1 MYTRFQKKINFNCV
15 CMCFCMWVCIYE
27 CSCLWILERE
37 LELQAAVSLLQW
49 VLGTTLP
56 SSGRSVRSQPL
67 SMSLALCGDSVTCVC
82 KQLTWLDAY
91 YRHRSSA
98 LSSVSTSVSCSRSP
112 LFRLV
117 FRRHLPSRSRRSS
130 HRLHPLLQ
138 KTFCAIFSSTTQS
151 WFESAFKWRKPI
163 ETGSPPYMHSFLLC
177 LNAWDSL
184 TAFAYFSV
192 YLGLPWFSFSFGPK
206 CLAFVY
212 WKISQL
218 HHTQITSCLL
228 VINKLKAE

>member
-91 YRHRSSA
+91 TTDIEARLSAQWVHLSRAHGVPSSGLSFGGIFPHA
-98 LSSVSTSVSCSRSP
+98 PDALATDYILCFKRPFVPFLVPLLKADLSQLSSEENP
-112 LFRLV
+112 
-117 FRRHLPSRSRRSS
+117 
-130 HRLHPLLQ
+130 
-138 KTFCAIFSSTTQS
+138 
-151 WFESAFKWRKPI
+151 
-163 ETGSPPYMHSFLLC
+163 
-177 LNAWDSL
+177 
-184 TAFAYFSV
+184 
-192 YLGLPWFSFSFGPK
+192 
-206 CLAFVY
+206 
-212 WKISQL
+212 
-218 HHTQITSCLL
+218 
-228 VINKLKAE
+228 